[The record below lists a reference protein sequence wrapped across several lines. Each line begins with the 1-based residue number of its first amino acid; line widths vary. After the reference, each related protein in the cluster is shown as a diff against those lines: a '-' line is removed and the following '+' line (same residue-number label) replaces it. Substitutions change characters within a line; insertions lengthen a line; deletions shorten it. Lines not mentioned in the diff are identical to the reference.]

1 MEELL
6 TDVLL
11 CKKKKKVKLFIFENF
26 IVNLFYNV
34 IWQLMILSNACI
46 FFTKWNCIGGKDLA

>member
-6 TDVLL
+6 TDVRL
-11 CKKKKKVKLFIFENF
+11 CKKKKKKVRLFIFENF

-46 FFTKWNCIGGKDLA
+46 FFTK

>member
-6 TDVLL
+6 TDVRL
-11 CKKKKKVKLFIFENF
+11 CKKKKSKIIFENF

-46 FFTKWNCIGGKDLA
+46 FFSKWNCIGGKDLV

>member
-1 MEELL
+1 MHFMEELL
-6 TDVLL
+6 TDVRL
-11 CKKKKKVKLFIFENF
+11 CKKKKVRLFIFENF

-46 FFTKWNCIGGKDLA
+46 FFTK

>member
-1 MEELL
+1 MHFMEELL
-6 TDVLL
+6 TDVRL
-11 CKKKKKVKLFIFENF
+11 CKKKKKKVRLFIFENF

-46 FFTKWNCIGGKDLA
+46 FFTK